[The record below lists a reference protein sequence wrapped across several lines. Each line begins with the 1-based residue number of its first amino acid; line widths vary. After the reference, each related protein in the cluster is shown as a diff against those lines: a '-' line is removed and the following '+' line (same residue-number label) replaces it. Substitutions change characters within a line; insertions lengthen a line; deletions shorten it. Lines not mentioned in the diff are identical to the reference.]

1 MSAKKVLLV
10 DDSAFVRAQIGNTL
24 SKAGYEV
31 LEATNGKE
39 GLDKVAANPR
49 LSMIICDVN
58 MPVMSGLTMLEELSK
73 QGVVSRCPVVMLT
86 SEAQQEFLAK
96 AKSLG
101 AKAWM
106 VKPVKPALLVS
117 AVKKIAG

>member
-1 MSAKKVLLV
+1 MAAKKVLLV
-10 DDSAFVRAQIGNTL
+10 DDSAFIRAQIGGTL
-24 SKAGYEV
+24 GKAGYEV
-31 LEATNGKE
+31 LEAGNGQE
-39 GLDKVAANPR
+39 GLDKVAANPQ

-58 MPVMSGLTMLEELSK
+58 MPVMSGLAMLEELAK

-86 SEAQQEFLAK
+86 SEAQQELLGK

-106 VKPVKPALLVS
+106 VKPIKPALLVA
-117 AVKKIAG
+117 AVKKLAG